1 MRARFARPNG
11 SLPRDFSTHTNYSI
25 LLSMHEWV
33 MTVGGFGVQFF
44 LVTLMLVPIETF
56 NISFENSRN
65 MQQYGTKMTFTQV
78 RKSLW

>member
-1 MRARFARPNG
+1 MRARFARQNG
-11 SLPRDFSTHTNYSI
+11 SLPRDFGTHT
-25 LLSMHEWV
+25 
-33 MTVGGFGVQFF
+33 TVGGFGVQYN

-65 MQQYGTKMTFTQV
+65 MQQYGTKMTITQV

>member
-1 MRARFARPNG
+1 
-11 SLPRDFSTHTNYSI
+11 
-25 LLSMHEWV
+25 MHEWV
-33 MTVGGFGVQFF
+33 MTVGGFRVQFF

-78 RKSLW
+78 RKSLWW